1 MAHSRFSDMVSP
13 IIVTDVISIFYSCLV
28 ITNLKSDQEK
38 SVVRGARMMKRK
50 PQDNGSGANFPD
62 DVPRNVLNRP
72 LPNYVIKY
80 AAM

>member
-28 ITNLKSDQEK
+28 IPNSKTDQEK

-50 PQDNGSGANFPD
+50 PQNNATNFPD

-72 LPNYVIKY
+72 LPNFVKYDVII
-80 AAM
+80 